1 MPESYN
7 HMDPQA
13 VGNTMRSVVS
23 ELSGRGN
30 ILDKAEQAGLLLDK
44 DVAGSVLARIKQMEN
59 EARLRLLQP
68 HIVECVLLVFGAYC
82 RAGLAIRL

>member
-7 HMDPQA
+7 HMDPKS

-59 EARLRLLQP
+59 EVRPLLAALS
-68 HIVECVLLVFGAYC
+68 ILVL
-82 RAGLAIRL
+82 IHTD

>member
-1 MPESYN
+1 
-7 HMDPQA
+7 MDPRA

-59 EARLRLLQP
+59 EARLHLLQP
-68 HIVECVLLVFGAYC
+68 HVVDCVLVVLGALR
-82 RAGLAIRL
+82 RAGLAVRL